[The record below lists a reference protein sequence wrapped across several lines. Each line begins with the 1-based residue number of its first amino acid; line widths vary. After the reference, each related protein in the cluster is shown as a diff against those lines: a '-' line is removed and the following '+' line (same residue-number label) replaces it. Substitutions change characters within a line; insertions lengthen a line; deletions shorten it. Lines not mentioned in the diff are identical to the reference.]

1 MVIWFWIWS
10 TKDRK
15 KDPIFIEKN
24 PLKSKSCF
32 DWTVALGNFFYW
44 KRLSATLSYRFIT
57 YIHST
62 SNQKKKPN
70 NNRSIYICVYM
81 WIQKEG
87 AFRIERYI
95 DVLCVYVSECV
106 YDIHVGIQ
114 NVTSIWT
121 TWKHIRLSTNE
132 GFYILYDFFFCVVA
146 KRNDSLKAIML
157 FLTPTTLNL
166 LTQIHISLF
175 FRKVLCVSSVGN
187 NSNWTLKT
195 LPFQSL
201 FLTHLKSI
209 LLKIFLKLSQ
219 DVVSFYYKD
228 IRYICWLLKLKE
240 KQENNN
246 NKRWNQ

>member
-1 MVIWFWIWS
+1 M
-10 TKDRK
+10 
-15 KDPIFIEKN
+15 
-24 PLKSKSCF
+24 
-32 DWTVALGNFFYW
+32 
-44 KRLSATLSYRFIT
+44 
-57 YIHST
+57 
-62 SNQKKKPN
+62 
-70 NNRSIYICVYM
+70 
-81 WIQKEG
+81 
-87 AFRIERYI
+87 
-95 DVLCVYVSECV
+95 CVYVDTKGRSFPHRALYWCIMCV
-106 YDIHVGIQ
+106 CKRVRVWHTCWNTKCYIHLNNMKTYQTKYQWG
-114 NVTSIWT
+114 
-121 TWKHIRLSTNE
+121 
-132 GFYILYDFFFCVVA
+132 ILYSVRLFFCVVA

-166 LTQIHISLF
+166 LKQIHTLISLF

-228 IRYICWLLKLKE
+228 IRYICWLLKLNR